1 MNSNFTQQFMTLF
14 KFPNVT
20 IKKYYVYK
28 KSETTINKYWH
39 SCEISAHGLGGY
51 MKAAFLIWSE
61 MSSSSLNGK
70 VPLTLKKKNDNN
82 KVYGVSSRSIE
93 QIGGLYD
100 KNA

>member
-1 MNSNFTQQFMTLF
+1 
-14 KFPNVT
+14 
-20 IKKYYVYK
+20 
-28 KSETTINKYWH
+28 
-39 SCEISAHGLGGY
+39 